1 MRPGLALTMLGLA
14 VAALACGGES
24 GTTAQAPAPARPT
37 APPVAQDD
45 PLAALDADFHYD
57 PTGKP
62 DPFRSFIQ
70 LAAQVDDSISTPL
83 ERFDLSQLAVE
94 AIVWGTER
102 PRALIKDPAGKGYIV
117 SQGTPIGKNKG
128 RVVAIEDNVVRVKET
143 YVDFRDQAT
152 TKEVEMRLHAT
163 EGG

>member
-1 MRPGLALTMLGLA
+1 MRARLALSILGCA
-14 VAALACGGES
+14 AALACGDD
-24 GTTAQAPAPARPT
+24 TVHTAQAPASTRPT
-37 APPVAQDD
+37 VAPAQAED
-45 PLAALDADFHYD
+45 PLAALEGDFHYD

-70 LAAQVDDSISTPL
+70 VAQVDDAVSTPL

-102 PRALIKDPAGKGYIV
+102 PRALVKDPAGKGYIV

-128 RVVAIEDNVVRVKET
+128 RVVSIEDNVVRVKET

>member
-1 MRPGLALTMLGLA
+1 MRAALALSMLGA
-14 VAALACGGES
+14 AAALACGGEL
-24 GTTAQAPAPARPT
+24 GTQAPAPAPARPAV
-37 APPVAQDD
+37 APVPAAD
-45 PLAALDADFHYD
+45 PLAVLEEDFHYD

-70 LAAQVDDSISTPL
+70 VAQLDDSVSTPL

-128 RVVAIEDNVVRVKET
+128 RVVSIEDNVVRVKET